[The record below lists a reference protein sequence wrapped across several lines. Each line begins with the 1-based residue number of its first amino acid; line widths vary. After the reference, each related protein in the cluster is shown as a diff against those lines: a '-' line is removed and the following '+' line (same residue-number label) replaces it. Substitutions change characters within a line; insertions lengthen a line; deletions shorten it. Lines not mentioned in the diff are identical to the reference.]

1 MRESVCDPIK
11 ERGPVEIGSLIAIA
25 ITVTVLTVLIRPQRP
40 EIAIWLSV
48 IAGLIIIGRVL
59 PYINF
64 IIKTLTDIIATT
76 KAGSVYFTTV
86 LKVVGIAYLAGFGA
100 EICRDAGEGA
110 TASKLEL
117 AGKVIILLTALPV
130 LIAVLETITRVLK

>member
-1 MRESVCDPIK
+1 M
-11 ERGPVEIGSLIAIA
+11 EIGSLLAIA
-25 ITVTVLTVLIRPQRP
+25 MTVTVLAVMIRPYRP

-48 IAGLIIIGRVL
+48 ITGLIIIWKVL

-64 IIKTLTDIIATT
+64 LVKTLTDITAMAN
-76 KAGSVYFTTV
+76 AGSIYFTTV

-117 AGKVIILLTALPV
+117 AGKVLILLTALPV
-130 LIAVLETITRVLK
+130 LIAVLETVSRFLK

>member
-1 MRESVCDPIK
+1 MKGCTFL
-11 ERGPVEIGSLIAIA
+11 EIGSLLAIA
-25 ITVTVLTVLIRPQRP
+25 MTVTVLAVMIRPYRP

-48 IAGLIIIGRVL
+48 ITGLIIIWKVL

-64 IIKTLTDIIATT
+64 LVKTLTDITAMAN
-76 KAGSVYFTTV
+76 AGSIYFTTV

-117 AGKVIILLTALPV
+117 AGKVLILLTALPV
-130 LIAVLETITRVLK
+130 LIAVLETVSRFLK